1 MFRNQCVANL
11 RPGKNRCD
19 FQAWTRFTRQI
30 FRAMNRHIHISGEK
44 RSLDFCC
51 EQSFSSGAKIDGFCF
66 VAFRVDN
73 FSLDL
78 QFGSQRLNCL
88 LNQTGLGA
96 RKFAAARTQND
107 CLSHG
112 ANVAP
117 VWEAGSFPYSCEVRS
132 ELSPT
137 GACPPVRDTQLNSC
151 KIFSPK
157 SATCSAMMAS
167 AEAICWRR
175 IASDCSATDR
185 NESMS

>member
-1 MFRNQCVANL
+1 MFRNQHVIHW
-11 RPGKNRCD
+11 RPGKNRYD
-19 FQAWTRFTRQI
+19 FHAWTRFTRQI

-44 RSLDFCC
+44 HSLDFCC

-66 VAFRVDN
+66 VAFRGDD
-73 FSLDL
+73 FGPDP
-78 QFGSQRLNCL
+78 QFGSHRLNCL

-96 RKFAAARTQND
+96 CKLAAPRTEND
-107 CLSHG
+107 FLSHG

-117 VWEAGSFPYSCEVRS
+117 LGEAGSFVYSCEVRS

-137 GACPPVRDTQLNSC
+137 GACPTVRDAQLNSC

-157 SATCSAMMAS
+157 SATCWAMMAS